1 MLWNTLLLALRAIR
15 RNLMRSF
22 LTILGIVIGIA
33 AVITLVTLGNGAT
46 RSVADQIAAMG
57 TNQLMVVP
65 GQRMGPGSELGAP
78 SFKSG
83 DVDAMRSQITGAR
96 GVAPVVGKGVT
107 AINQA
112 RAWSTQVTGTSN
124 DYFLAG
130 GWELAAGRTFS
141 DTEERAGKAVCVIG
155 ETVRQKLFGS
165 ASPVGSP
172 IRLKGF
178 SCEVIGLLKSKG
190 QAAMGQDQDDAVVM
204 PLRTVQR
211 RLTGTQDIGR
221 IMVSV
226 KPEASIDAVKQQ
238 LTSLLRERRKIGD
251 REDDDFRVMDMR
263 QLAETLTGTT
273 RILTML
279 LGAVA
284 AVSLLVGGIGIM
296 NIMLV
301 SVTERTREIG
311 IRLAIGAHGRDVLTQ
326 FLIEA
331 VLLSTLGGV
340 MGVTLGVG
348 ASQLVAY
355 YLGWPILVSSLSVII
370 AVGFSASVG
379 VFFGF
384 YPARKAA
391 QLDPIDALRYE

>member
-33 AVITLVTLGNGAT
+33 AVITLVTLGNGTT

-178 SCEVIGLLKSKG
+178 SCEVIGLLKAKG

-221 IMVSV
+221 IMVSG
-226 KPEASIDAVKQQ
+226 EAGGS
-238 LTSLLRERRKIGD
+238 
-251 REDDDFRVMDMR
+251 RVRGRVHPNKMR
-263 QLAETLTGTT
+263 
-273 RILTML
+273 
-279 LGAVA
+279 
-284 AVSLLVGGIGIM
+284 
-296 NIMLV
+296 
-301 SVTERTREIG
+301 
-311 IRLAIGAHGRDVLTQ
+311 
-326 FLIEA
+326 
-331 VLLSTLGGV
+331 
-340 MGVTLGVG
+340 
-348 ASQLVAY
+348 
-355 YLGWPILVSSLSVII
+355 P
-370 AVGFSASVG
+370 
-379 VFFGF
+379 
-384 YPARKAA
+384 
-391 QLDPIDALRYE
+391 